1 VKILALRGSNIAS
14 LASFEVDFEAEP
26 LRSAGIFAIV
36 GPTGSGKSSLLDAM
50 CLALYQRAPRLDD
63 LSVQEGKLESRFG
76 TISQSD
82 IRNLLR
88 RGCETGHAECDF
100 RSGDGCAYRVRW
112 GYRAPRKS
120 GAKVQEEMSLVR
132 LDDGQVLF
140 DTAGRKGEF
149 QATVER
155 LVGLSYGQF
164 TRTVLLAQGRFAEF
178 LRSRENERADLLE
191 RLTGTVLYSRIS
203 RRVHERTR
211 ALQEERKGLERDLA
225 QLPVLEEEARAG
237 REQEQER
244 LGLRIPALE
253 GRHETLR
260 ALLEG
265 AGRLQETARSRERLE
280 LEVTASAP
288 LVSQRERELAQ
299 ARETLAAQQARG
311 QALAPDLEKAREL
324 DGQLRSGS
332 ELLRERQAELDRT
345 KAQLAARE
353 LELQARR
360 DAVKELELKQEEDT
374 AWLEARQ
381 GKLEPLAQEWS
392 RWHTLLEQATRRREP
407 IAQAEAESV
416 ALGREIEAEAAD
428 IQAILKELETIDLP
442 AEITPSLVQESL
454 QRLQDRATALAGLE
468 PWLALQERIARHL
481 ATGQEALQ
489 QGQILSNRLPQAV
502 AAWEEAKRLFDATTL
517 VLSSDVTHLRSR
529 LAPGENCPVCGSQE
543 HPWTGQAPLL
553 DSVLDA
559 HRGNEAATRQAL
571 EELQG
576 QIREQAALERRA
588 GTERKADQERL
599 ARLQVDPALL
609 QELEAAGD
617 AQAWLRD
624 ALETLR
630 KDEQLWKAKRELAT
644 RRDGL
649 QARHALLETRHGNS
663 QDKLERLLASLAL
676 LRDEQ
681 AQTLSQLDVPF
692 GSSDWQAPWTEKP
705 TFLSQLEANMAQ
717 YLQRQTQREARS
729 RDLLAKATELAGLE
743 QDLAQRHEE
752 FARMDADQTAR
763 RKAHELLQAERARH
777 FDGRTVA
784 EVEADLN
791 ARLEEERRRIEE
803 AQEALQSLRERQ
815 SALQGQA
822 EQLKE
827 RHGREQ
833 AEVDAL
839 ASRFEPDDGTF
850 SLDPETLAHLEGRRK
865 DGAREL
871 GELREASTRLALE
884 LEQDDTHRENA
895 RNLRR
900 RIATCNETLEHWSL
914 LDGEI
919 GSADGKAFKLIAQQF
934 TLETLLEET
943 NLQLRTIAPRY
954 TLKRLG
960 GSMHFGVIDHES
972 FGEMRPVQTL
982 SGGETFL
989 VSLGLALG
997 LSRMAGGDLSVE
1009 TLFIDEGFGTL
1020 DGETLQGVMAA
1031 LSGLHAQGRKVGL
1044 ITHVEEMKEQI
1055 PVQVRVTKLGQGRSR
1070 VEVVG

>member
-1 VKILALRGSNIAS
+1 MKILALRGANIAS
-14 LASFEVDFEAEP
+14 LAQFEVDFEAEP

-50 CLALYQRAPRLDD
+50 CLALYQKAPRLDEI
-63 LSVQEGKLESRFG
+63 SSQEGKLESRFG

-82 IRNLLR
+82 IRNILR

-100 RSGDGCAYRVRW
+100 RGGDGCAYRVRW

-132 LDDGQVLF
+132 LDDSLVLF

-149 QATVER
+149 QAAVER

-211 ALQEERKGLERDLA
+211 ALKDGRDGLDRELKL
-225 QLPVLEEEARAG
+225 LPVLEEEARAE

-265 AGRLQETARSRERLE
+265 AGRLQETARSHERLD
-280 LEVTASAP
+280 LEAAASAP
-288 LVSQRERELAQ
+288 RLSQREQELAQ
-299 ARETLAAQQARG
+299 AKEALAARQAQG
-311 QALAPDLEKAREL
+311 EALAPSLEKAREL
-324 DGQLRSGS
+324 DGRLRS
-332 ELLRERQAELDRT
+332 EAERLREHQAELDKTR
-345 KAQLAARE
+345 AHLSARE
-353 LELQARR
+353 QEREELQKH
-360 DAVKELELKQEEDT
+360 VTELDLKQQEDA
-374 AWLEARQ
+374 AWLEARR

-392 RWHTLLEQATRRREP
+392 RWHTLLQQATQRRTP
-407 IAQAEAESV
+407 IAKAQAEAL
-416 ALGREIEAEAAD
+416 ALEQEIEAEAASLAAV
-428 IQAILKELETIDLP
+428 QADLEAIELPSDLT
-442 AEITPSLVQESL
+442 ASLVQESL
-454 QRLQDRATALAGLE
+454 QTLQERSAALAGLE
-468 PWLALQERIARHL
+468 PWQALQERIARQG
-481 ATGQEALQ
+481 ATVQEAVQ
-489 QGQILSNRLPQAV
+489 QGQILSDRLPQAT
-502 AAWEEAKRLFDATTL
+502 AAWEEARQLLEATTL

-529 LAPGENCPVCGSQE
+529 LNPGENCPVCGSQE
-543 HPWTGQAPLL
+543 HPWAGQSPLL
-553 DSVLDA
+553 DTILEA
-559 HRGNEAATRQAL
+559 HRENEAASRASL

-576 QIREQAALERRA
+576 QIREQAAMARRA
-588 GTERKADQERL
+588 GTEREADQERL
-599 ARLQVDPALL
+599 SRLRVDPPLL
-609 QELEAAGD
+609 QELQAAED
-617 AQAWLRD
+617 AQAWLQD
-624 ALETLR
+624 AQTALR
-630 KDEQLWKAKRELAT
+630 KDEQLWRARRELAT

-649 QARHALLETRHGNS
+649 QAKRSLLEIQHGNNR
-663 QDKLERLLASLAL
+663 DTLERLVASLTQ
-676 LRDEQ
+676 LRNEQ
-681 AQTLSQLDVPF
+681 AQTLSQLDQPF
-692 GSSDWQAPWTEKP
+692 GSPDWQAHWTEKP
-705 TFLSQLEANMAQ
+705 TFLPQLETNMAQ
-717 YLQRQTQREARS
+717 YLQRRKDREARNLE
-729 RDLLAKATELAGLE
+729 LLAKSTELAGIA
-743 QDLAQRHEE
+743 QDLQQRREE
-752 FARMDADQTAR
+752 FGHKDAEQATR
-763 RKAHELLQAERARH
+763 GQAHESLRQERAGLL
-777 FDGRTVA
+777 DGRTVA
-784 EVEADLN
+784 EVEADREALLKEAN
-791 ARLEEERRRIEE
+791 HRIQQ
-803 AQEALQSLRERQ
+803 AQEALQSLREHQ
-815 SALQGQA
+815 SALQGQIQ
-822 EQLKE
+822 QL
-827 RHGREQ
+827 Q
-833 AEVDAL
+833 ARCVQEKAQVDAL
-839 ASRFEPDDGTF
+839 ASRLEPEDGIF
-850 SLDPETLAHLEGRRK
+850 SLAPETLEALETKRK
-865 DGAREL
+865 GCTLEL
-871 GELREASTRLALE
+871 AQCRDASTRLALE
-884 LEQDDTHRENA
+884 LEQDDASRERA
-895 RNLRR
+895 QGLRR
-900 RIATCNETLEHWSL
+900 QIGRCNEELGHWSL

-943 NLQLRTIAPRY
+943 NLQLHTIAPRY
-954 TLKRLG
+954 TLERLD